1 MNIETSLAAGQMRG
15 RWEVSDVEM
24 LLLTLPSPVSG
35 SSHVTLSAQVTWCH
49 GGAPEEGR
57 EGHTFGDLFFTHHQ
71 HFQHNTEA
79 SLHMDHLQ

>member
-49 GGAPEEGR
+49 GGAAGGGEG
-57 EGHTFGDLFFTHHQ
+57 GTHLWGSVFHPPPTFST
-71 HFQHNTEA
+71 
-79 SLHMDHLQ
+79 